1 MKNDIMNIIADYL
14 DIPVESLEEHN
25 TFEDLNIDSLDFVE
39 ILFEIEEKLDAPVI
53 FEMQD
58 HKDEIHNLGDV
69 LRLIE
74 ELIAKHRAS
83 APVKNSV

>member
-1 MKNDIMNIIADYL
+1 MKEEIMSIIADYL
-14 DIPVESLEEHN
+14 DIPVEQLEEHN

-39 ILFEIEEKLDAPVI
+39 IMFEIEEKLDAPII

-69 LRLIE
+69 VRLIE
-74 ELIAKHRAS
+74 EKIVKHRETKPVENS
-83 APVKNSV
+83 A